1 MCSLHFGLE
10 GLKIFFELLT
20 SLMLQTIKEVF
31 DEIML
36 LASFSNQLMEML
48 MILEARIKEP
58 FLQISMGLEN
68 PTNFP
73 KGSFHLI
80 KGIGPGSFT
89 AVMAAR

>member
-1 MCSLHFGLE
+1 M
-10 GLKIFFELLT
+10 K
-20 SLMLQTIKEVF
+20 
-31 DEIML
+31 
-36 LASFSNQLMEML
+36 ML